1 MFVLGEET
9 DNSSF
14 VSVCLCLSVCPSVCL
29 RNAQNLEGELG
40 QYPIDTNLEGEL
52 SIYPIDT
59 NLEGE
64 LGQYPIDTNLEG
76 ELGQYPIDTNLEG
89 ELSIYPIDTVRRK
102 LPPEQRFY
110 CDSIIRAARRSHG
123 AYWPLGSA
131 RPPGPRIYIILFK
144 LCVCLSLSLR
154 IHTCKA
160 VRV

>member
-1 MFVLGEET
+1 MYILCAFFDVRACGCWVWRRT
-9 DNSSF
+9 SAD
-14 VSVCLCLSVCPSVCL
+14 VCVVYVCVRL

-89 ELSIYPIDTVRRK
+89 ELSVYPIDTVR
-102 LPPEQRFY
+102 
-110 CDSIIRAARRSHG
+110 H
-123 AYWPLGSA
+123 
-131 RPPGPRIYIILFK
+131 
-144 LCVCLSLSLR
+144 
-154 IHTCKA
+154 
-160 VRV
+160 

>member
-59 NLEGE
+59 
-64 LGQYPIDTNLEG
+64 
-76 ELGQYPIDTNLEG
+76 
-89 ELSIYPIDTVRRK
+89 VRHK

-154 IHTCKA
+154 IHTCKP